1 MAQPKTPIYQTQG
14 AVYYQQAACRIFRD
28 PHSAFRIL
36 PLWVFYIFFT
46 LSLTFMVACTHSTTH
61 KADPSPPMQ
70 PITGEAEIQQS
81 WQGDYP
87 VDRLTALPE
96 KANQPG
102 IGYIA
107 DPKTFGKVWVAFNPK
122 ESEPHIDF
130 KENLVIFVRNIH
142 YYNRIQI
149 GKIKLEKGV
158 AEVLAMETLSA
169 RQIEDVVAISMAMVS
184 RKGITGIQAREG
196 VIQVAK

>member
-1 MAQPKTPIYQTQG
+1 MLTLRFANAEWPKASLVLCISVTLLLIFLSSCSHSIDNKAGPSQP
-14 AVYYQQAACRIFRD
+14 V
-28 PHSAFRIL
+28 S
-36 PLWVFYIFFT
+36 
-46 LSLTFMVACTHSTTH
+46 
-61 KADPSPPMQ
+61 

-87 VDRLTALPE
+87 VDQLTALPE
-96 KANQPG
+96 NANQSG

-107 DPKTFGKVWVAFNPK
+107 DPKIFGKVWAAFNPE

-130 KENLVIFVRNIH
+130 KENLVIFVRNIQ

-149 GKIKLEKGV
+149 GKIKLEKGI

-169 RQIEDVVAISMAMVS
+169 RPIEDVVAISMAVVS
-184 RKGITGIQAREG
+184 RKGIIGIQAREG

>member
-1 MAQPKTPIYQTQG
+1 MLTLRFANAEWPKASLVLCISVTL
-14 AVYYQQAACRIFRD
+14 VLIF
-28 PHSAFRIL
+28 
-36 PLWVFYIFFT
+36 
-46 LSLTFMVACTHSTTH
+46 LSSCSRSIDN
-61 KADPSPPMQ
+61 KADPSQPVP
-70 PITGEAEIQQS
+70 PITGEAKIQQS

-87 VDRLTALPE
+87 VDRLMALPE
-96 KANQPG
+96 NIDQPG

-107 DPKTFGKVWVAFNPK
+107 DPKIFGKVWAAFNPK
-122 ESEPHIDF
+122 ESEPRIDF

-169 RQIEDVVAISMAMVS
+169 RPIEDVVAIFMALIS
-184 RKGITGIQAREG
+184 RKGITGIQGREG